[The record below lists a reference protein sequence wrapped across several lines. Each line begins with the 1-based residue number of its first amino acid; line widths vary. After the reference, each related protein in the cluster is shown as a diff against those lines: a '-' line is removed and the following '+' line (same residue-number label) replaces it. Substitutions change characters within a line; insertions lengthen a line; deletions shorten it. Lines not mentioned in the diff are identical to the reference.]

1 MYRVFTIT
9 MYSSFV
15 LTWGTKQYSVGD
27 AFDTPTQNTISTRT
41 CIYVYVF
48 HYVFHSAVAPF
59 QPRKPLP
66 RSVDDEDRLE
76 KLFDRTH
83 QVEREE
89 QKMSEKETEDSLTT
103 KMAALDQS
111 NAHELVGGGE
121 EEEEEEKEGDMGESG
136 EVETNEGKVY
146 DCVCL
151 CARFLHV
158 YMYMYNHVKLIM
170 YIVYRV
176 CM

>member
-1 MYRVFTIT
+1 M
-9 MYSSFV
+9 
-15 LTWGTKQYSVGD
+15 
-27 AFDTPTQNTISTRT
+27 
-41 CIYVYVF
+41 
-48 HYVFHSAVAPF
+48 APF

-121 EEEEEEKEGDMGESG
+121 EEEEEEEEKEGDMGESG
-136 EVETNEGKVY
+136 EVETNEGKGY
-146 DCVCL
+146 DVCAFVL
-151 CARFLHV
+151 GF
-158 YMYMYNHVKLIM
+158 YMYTCTCTIM
-170 YIVYRV
+170 LSCTLYIQCACNTCTCFHLQCTM

>member
-1 MYRVFTIT
+1 MINTVYMY
-9 MYSSFV
+9 MYV
-15 LTWGTKQYSVGD
+15 YGD
-27 AFDTPTQNTISTRT
+27 AFDTATQNTISTRT

-48 HYVFHSAVAPF
+48 HNLFHSAVAPF

-66 RSVDDEDRLE
+66 RSVEDEDRLE

-83 QVEREE
+83 QMEREE

-121 EEEEEEKEGDMGESG
+121 EEKEGDMGENGESG

-158 YMYMYNHVKLIM
+158 YMYHVHCIYNVHVIHVYVIM
-170 YIVYRV
+170 YYLHVQ
-176 CM
+176 CTCNTCT